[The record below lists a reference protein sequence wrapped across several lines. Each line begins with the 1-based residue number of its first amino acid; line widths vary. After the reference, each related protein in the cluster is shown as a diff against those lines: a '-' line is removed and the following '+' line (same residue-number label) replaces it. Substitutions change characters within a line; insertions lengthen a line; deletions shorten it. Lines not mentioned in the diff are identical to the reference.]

1 MPRKERNEDENENWS
16 PLDDWFGN
24 RPRKRRGL
32 FTSDIFDDLEEQ
44 FKRDWQYMNR
54 IMQNAMSGDT
64 KPPEEGGPY
73 VYGWSLRVGPDG
85 KPRFREFGNVSPDE
99 SMRPRQLS
107 STREPLVDIVEKDD
121 TITVTAEL
129 PGVAKEDIDLE
140 VTENTLTINVED
152 DERDYYKEVELPA
165 EVETEGAAAT
175 YQNGILDIELHKA
188 EQKKKGTKIQLD

>member
-1 MPRKERNEDENENWS
+1 MTRKERNDDEDETWN

-24 RPRKRRGL
+24 WPRRRRGP
-32 FTSDIFDDLEEQ
+32 FASDIFDDLEKQ

-54 IMQNAMSGDT
+54 IMQNAMSGET

-85 KPRFREFGNVSPDE
+85 KPRFREFGNVSPE
-99 SMRPRQLS
+99 HGMRLQQLS
-107 STREPLVDIVEKDD
+107 SIREPLVDVVETDE

-129 PGVAKEDIDLE
+129 PGVAKEDIELE
-140 VTENTLTINVED
+140 ATENMLTINVD
-152 DERDYYKEVELPA
+152 DEDRQYYKEVELPT
-165 EVETEGAAAT
+165 EVDTDSAHAT

-188 EQKKKGTKIQLD
+188 ERKQKGTKIQLD